1 MAEKLDAMPH
11 PSRWSNTIPYCLWGD
26 EGTLNNSSSW
36 MFGTLLLAVNLNVI
50 FSGLDFNPLGCVCV
64 CCVFFGL
71 VLRMF
76 DLSPFRTN
84 SRASRYILY
93 SLPVS
98 HYCFDDEEDQHIN
111 ITLQSILQEI
121 VTDLNGLST
130 SGLEVDGEAM
140 GLDRL
145 SP

>member
-64 CCVFFGL
+64 LCFFRAGTQDVRFITVQNQQSGIEVYT
-71 VLRMF
+71 VLF
-76 DLSPFRTN
+76 
-84 SRASRYILY
+84 ACE
-93 SLPVS
+93 SL
-98 HYCFDDEEDQHIN
+98 
-111 ITLQSILQEI
+111 LL
-121 VTDLNGLST
+121 
-130 SGLEVDGEAM
+130 
-140 GLDRL
+140 R
-145 SP
+145 